1 MKVMK
6 GAAFRPFANGW
17 RRRTRSPASLPS
29 STSPRQPQIQLSE
42 AVFRATSQVAP
53 SSSASSSPS
62 TKGRLPV
69 WRLSNDCATLLGRSE
84 RVRYQARSRHRQ
96 HERHGPVLFSVD
108 GDEFKGG
115 NHIMRYQIFGERTGL
130 KVSEL
135 ALGTGM
141 FGQTWGYGATPEDA
155 KRIIEG
161 FADAGG
167 NFIDTADNYQH
178 GVSETL
184 IGDFLASNR
193 DDFVI
198 ASKFT
203 RGASDKPALA
213 RLGNSRKNMV
223 QSVEAS
229 LKRLKTD
236 RIDLYFAHMDDF
248 VTPMEEIARGL
259 DDLVR
264 AGKIVYG
271 GLSNF
276 PAWRVATAANT
287 ADLRGWTPISAIQIE
302 YKLLQRT
309 PERELLP
316 MAEGF
321 GLGVMGWSPMAAG
334 ILTGKYQ
341 KGERGRVT
349 ELKASV
355 RHADNPNND
364 AVVDA
369 LTAVAEE
376 IGSTPGQVA
385 VAWVKAKGVL
395 PVVGNRTYEQL
406 VDHLGALE
414 VTLSDEHMRRLDAV
428 TAVTLGY
435 PHDLNNSPEQ

>member
-1 MKVMK
+1 
-6 GAAFRPFANGW
+6 
-17 RRRTRSPASLPS
+17 
-29 STSPRQPQIQLSE
+29 
-42 AVFRATSQVAP
+42 
-53 SSSASSSPS
+53 
-62 TKGRLPV
+62 
-69 WRLSNDCATLLGRSE
+69 
-84 RVRYQARSRHRQ
+84 
-96 HERHGPVLFSVD
+96 
-108 GDEFKGG
+108 
-115 NHIMRYQIFGERTGL
+115 MRYRIFGERTGL

-141 FGQTWGYGATPEDA
+141 FGQTWGYGAPPEDV
-155 KRIIEG
+155 KRIIAAY
-161 FADAGG
+161 ADAGG

-184 IGDFLASNR
+184 IGDVVGPSR

-203 RGASDKPALA
+203 RGASADPALA
-213 RLGNSRKNMV
+213 HLGNNRKNMV

-248 VTPMEEIARGL
+248 VTPMDEIARGL

-276 PAWRVATAANT
+276 PAWRVATAAVT
-287 ADLRGWTPISAIQIE
+287 ADLRGWTPVSAIQIE
-302 YKLLQRT
+302 YNLLQRT
-309 PERELLP
+309 PERDLLP

-321 GLGVMGWSPMAAG
+321 GMGVMGWSPMAAG

-341 KGERGRVT
+341 RGEKGRAT

-364 AVVDA
+364 AVIAAV
-369 LTAVAEE
+369 TAVADEV
-376 IGSTPGQVA
+376 GAKPGQVA
-385 VAWVKAKGVL
+385 VAWVRAKGVL
-395 PVVGNRTYEQL
+395 PVVGTRTEAQL
-406 VDHLGALE
+406 TDHLAALD
-414 VTLSDEHMRRLDAV
+414 VRLNDDQIRRLD
-428 TAVTLGY
+428 TAATITLGY
-435 PHDLNNSPEQ
+435 PHDLNRSPEQRAVMTGGRFDQIDYPTHVVA

>member
-1 MKVMK
+1 
-6 GAAFRPFANGW
+6 
-17 RRRTRSPASLPS
+17 
-29 STSPRQPQIQLSE
+29 
-42 AVFRATSQVAP
+42 
-53 SSSASSSPS
+53 
-62 TKGRLPV
+62 
-69 WRLSNDCATLLGRSE
+69 
-84 RVRYQARSRHRQ
+84 
-96 HERHGPVLFSVD
+96 
-108 GDEFKGG
+108 
-115 NHIMRYQIFGERTGL
+115 MRYKIFSERTGL

-141 FGQTWGYGATPEDA
+141 FGQAWGYGATPEEVR
-155 KRIIEG
+155 RIIAG
-161 FADAGG
+161 FVDAGG

-184 IGDFLASNR
+184 VGEAIAANR

-198 ASKFT
+198 ATKFT
-203 RGASDKPALA
+203 RGASAKPAVT
-213 RLGNSRKNMV
+213 RLGNNRKNMV

-264 AGKIVYG
+264 AGKVVYG

-302 YKLLQRT
+302 YNLLQRT

-341 KGERGRVT
+341 KGERGRAT

-355 RHADNPNND
+355 RHADNPNSD
-364 AVVDA
+364 SVVDA
-369 LTAVAEE
+369 VGAVAEE
-376 IGSTPGQVA
+376 VGAKPGQVA

-395 PVVGNRTYEQL
+395 PVIGTRTPGQL
-406 VDHLGALE
+406 EDHLGVLE
-414 VTLSDEHMRRLDAV
+414 VTLSDEQMRRLDAV
-428 TAVTLGY
+428 TAIALGY
-435 PHDLNNSPEQ
+435 PHDLNSLPDQRAVMTGGRFDQIDYPTRVVR

>member
-1 MKVMK
+1 MKVTN
-6 GAAFRPFANGW
+6 GAAFQPFANGW
-17 RRRTRSPASLPS
+17 RRRPRSPASSPS
-29 STSPRQPQIQLSE
+29 PTSPRWPQTQLSQ

-53 SSSASSSPS
+53 LSSASSSPS

-69 WRLSNDCATLLGRSE
+69 WRLSNDCATLLGRAE
-84 RVRYQARSRHRQ
+84 RVRYQARSRHRR

-135 ALGTGM
+135 ALCTGM
-141 FGQTWGYGATPEDA
+141 FGQTWGYGATHEDA
-155 KRIIEG
+155 KRVIEG

-276 PAWRVATAANT
+276 PAWRVATAAT
-287 ADLRGWTPISAIQIE
+287 MADLRGWTAISAIQIE
-302 YKLLQRT
+302 YSLLQRT

-341 KGERGRVT
+341 QGERGRAT
-349 ELKASV
+349 DLKASV
-355 RHADNPNND
+355 QHSDDPNND
-364 AVVDA
+364 TAIDAV
-369 LTAVAEE
+369 TSVAAEV
-376 IGSTPGQVA
+376 GAKLGHVA
-385 VAWVKAKGVL
+385 VAWGKAKPDLSVL
-395 PVVGNRTYEQL
+395 G
-406 VDHLGALE
+406 
-414 VTLSDEHMRRLDAV
+414 
-428 TAVTLGY
+428 
-435 PHDLNNSPEQ
+435 